1 VYTWNIFNQFQDE
14 LLERFKFKKE
24 KLGKEGS
31 SNSNKYMV
39 SKFQNSHEILLVTL
53 DTTSFDVSCHCHLFE
68 FKDILY
74 RHVLAIFN
82 KKNVDKIP
90 HKYILLR
97 WKKMVAEGIFIPL
110 FKNDGDKLA
119 RDLQFNNIINQLRPY
134 LHISR
139 EAFDTIMEAL
149 DIIFKSLQ
157 YIKDSKGS
165 Y

>member
-1 VYTWNIFNQFQDE
+1 
-14 LLERFKFKKE
+14 
-24 KLGKEGS
+24 
-31 SNSNKYMV
+31 
-39 SKFQNSHEILLVTL
+39 
-53 DTTSFDVSCHCHLFE
+53 
-68 FKDILY
+68 
-74 RHVLAIFN
+74 
-82 KKNVDKIP
+82 
-90 HKYILLR
+90 
-97 WKKMVAEGIFIPL
+97 MVAEGISIPL

-157 YIKDSKGS
+157 YVRDSKGS